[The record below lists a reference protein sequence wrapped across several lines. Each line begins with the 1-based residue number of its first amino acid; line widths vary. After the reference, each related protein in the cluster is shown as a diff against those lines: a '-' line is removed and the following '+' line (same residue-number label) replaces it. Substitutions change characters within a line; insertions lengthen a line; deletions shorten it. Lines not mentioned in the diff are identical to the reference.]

1 MSGKKISDEELIES
15 IKDSVDYLHSITSS
29 DRFIELDEP
38 QRILG
43 KIGQTQKH
51 VKSKKRILFFRI
63 FGKRTVKEAIARFEI
78 KQKQAFIRRK
88 TDMDRASNPLPDL
101 FNTVFRRFL
110 RSSVSLRELMRIRRS
125 ITDFFLVLS
134 GKNPRRSFRFPSL
147 MHLGLHLVSHIY
159 SKMKAGPSG
168 PAVKKGFR

>member
-1 MSGKKISDEELIES
+1 MSGKKISDGELLES

-51 VKSKKRILFFRI
+51 VKSKKRNLFFRI

-88 TDMDRASNPLPDL
+88 QIWIGPVILCPTYSTQSLISVGSAR
-101 FNTVFRRFL
+101 FRFRR
-110 RSSVSLRELMRIRRS
+110 
-125 ITDFFLVLS
+125 
-134 GKNPRRSFRFPSL
+134 
-147 MHLGLHLVSHIY
+147 HIPKD
-159 SKMKAGPSG
+159 S
-168 PAVKKGFR
+168 